1 MPRRT
6 FGCLVLS
13 LASLVACSDPTIVGA
28 PGESAPYRFGA
39 DLSVFVDASRVQR
52 QYGPAVK
59 IGNGVVRTYVLRDK
73 STDAPLEVGVAMS
86 ESSMDGLPAPA
97 PAPAATAATAARNE
111 DHGDHDGNQ
120 TGGQKGGHGA
130 SHGHEMSLINLLEMP
145 SKNPTPYQFVELDWN
160 PGGHEPAG
168 VYDLPH
174 FDFHFWTVSREV
186 RSSIVPTDPRY
197 AQNAANLP
205 APEFRAPFY
214 LDGATAAGAPA
225 GAVAVPLMGLHW
237 LDVRSPELQRL
248 TGHPEAYKPF
258 TTTFLYGSWNGQ
270 FVFDEPMITRAYIM
284 AKRDAS
290 DPAVRDEIIP
300 VSTPQ
305 RSTPAGFYA
314 GAYRIA
320 YDAGAREYR
329 IALTQL
335 ARRQ

>member
-1 MPRRT
+1 MSRA
-6 FGCLVLS
+6 FGYLVLS
-13 LASLVACSDPTIVGA
+13 LVSLVACSDPTIVRA
-28 PGESAPYRFGA
+28 PGETTPSRTGTEQ
-39 DLSVFVDASRVQR
+39 SVLGDAGKVRR
-52 QYGPAVK
+52 QYGPTVK

-73 STDAPLEVGVAMS
+73 SSDIPLEVGVAMS
-86 ESSMDGLPAPA
+86 EEAMEGLPEPMPMSAS
-97 PAPAATAATAARNE
+97 AAA
-111 DHGDHDGNQ
+111 
-120 TGGQKGGHGA
+120 GHGA
-130 SHGHEMSLINLLEMP
+130 SHAHVGSLINLLTMP
-145 SKNPTPYQFVELDWN
+145 AQNPTPYRFVELDWN

-205 APEFRAPFY
+205 DNKYRAPFY

-258 TTTFLYGSWNGQ
+258 TKTFLYGSWNGQ

-284 AKRDAS
+284 AKRDAT

-305 RSTPAGFYA
+305 HSTPAGFYPS
-314 GAYRIA
+314 AYRIA
-320 YDAGAREYR
+320 YNAATREYL

-335 ARRQ
+335 AARQ

>member
-1 MPRRT
+1 MPRRALGYIVIS
-6 FGCLVLS
+6 FAA
-13 LASLVACSDPTIVGA
+13 LAACSDPTIVRT
-28 PGESAPYRFGA
+28 PGESGPSRTGSSAGTSA
-39 DLSVFVDASRVQR
+39 GTEESVLGDAGKTQR

-59 IGNGVVRTYVLRDK
+59 IGDGVVRTYVVRDK
-73 STDAPLEVGVAMS
+73 SSDAPLEVGVAMS
-86 ESSMDGLPAPA
+86 EEAMEGLPAPTPM
-97 PAPAATAATAARNE
+97 PAMAAA
-111 DHGDHDGNQ
+111 
-120 TGGQKGGHGA
+120 GHGP
-130 SHGHEMSLINLLEMP
+130 SHAHVGSLINLLTMP
-145 SKNPTPYQFVELDWN
+145 SQNPTPYQFVELDWN

-186 RSSIVPTDPRY
+186 RSSILPSDPLY

-205 APEFRAPFY
+205 ANEYRAPFY

-258 TTTFLYGSWNGQ
+258 TKTFLYGSWNGQ
-270 FVFDEPMITRAYIM
+270 FVFDEPMITRAYII

-290 DPAVRDEIIP
+290 DPAVRDEVIP

-305 RSTPAGFYA
+305 HSTPAGFYPS
-314 GAYRIA
+314 AYRVA
-320 YDAGAREYR
+320 YDASAREYR
-329 IALTQL
+329 IGLTRL
-335 ARRQ
+335 AARQ